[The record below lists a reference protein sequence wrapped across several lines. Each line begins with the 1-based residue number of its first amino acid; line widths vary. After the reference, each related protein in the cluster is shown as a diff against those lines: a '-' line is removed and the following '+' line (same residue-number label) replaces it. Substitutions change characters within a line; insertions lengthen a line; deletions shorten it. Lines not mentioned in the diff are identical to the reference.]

1 MAVVDRADSDVVPE
15 LGVPLSMSVS
25 WISCG
30 QTSRGI
36 TYGPISDGVTDSEG
50 GGGKLIRV
58 GVDILDAVSMNK
70 A

>member
-30 QTSRGI
+30 QTGRGI

-50 GGGKLIRV
+50 GGE
-58 GVDILDAVSMNK
+58 AS
-70 A
+70 